1 MRNIL
6 TAILLLAALAVA
18 AQNYSPCYKEKY
30 AQGVELYNKG
40 DYNGAKAKFVAAKG
54 CPMPNAKEAD
64 EWIGKCNAKIT
75 PQHNSITRATGNH
88 LNCVVKGV
96 AFKMVFVE
104 GGTFTMGTNDE
115 YAYDSE
121 KPAHQ
126 VTLTDFWMG
135 ETKVTQALWTAVMG
149 TSLSQQQS
157 KHSGYV
163 IRGQGPNYPMYFVSY
178 DEATDFCNKMN
189 TLLNDQLPDGCKF
202 VIPTEAQWE
211 YAAKGGNQS
220 KGYTY
225 AGSNKLSDV
234 AWYENNSGDKIHPVK
249 TKLPNELGLYDMC
262 GNLEE
267 WCSDW
272 YEKYSGTSQVDP
284 IGPMSGKERVT
295 RGCNRRSD
303 EKWCRLSY
311 RYHESPSSG
320 YDNFHGF
327 RIALVNIKLTEANR
341 KKAAE
346 EAKRKEEATA
356 EEAKRKVEEEAA
368 AMKKSL
374 NFTVRN
380 VTFKMVFV
388 QGGTFTMGCTSEQ
401 GNDCWD
407 NEKILHSVTVSDFW
421 MGETE
426 VTQALWKAVMGTEPS
441 YKGGWTDKDGRGSMY
456 PAYYVNWEE
465 CVQFC
470 NKLNSL
476 LSNQLPS
483 GWRFALPTE
492 AEWEYAARG
501 GKHHSGYK
509 YPGSDNIDEVAW
521 YFDNS
526 GYKAHHVKGKRA
538 NALGLYDMSGNMCE
552 WCADLYDEE
561 YYGVSPSTNPLGPTN
576 GSDHVLRGGAFC
588 AADRYCRVSGSR
600 SHGSPDYYSGSYG
613 FRLALVRR

>member
-6 TAILLLAALAVA
+6 TTILLLAALTVA

-54 CPMPNAKEAD
+54 CPMANAKEAD

-121 KPAHQ
+121 KSAHQ

-368 AMKKSL
+368 AMKKTL

-380 VTFKMVFV
+380 VTFKMVYV
-388 QGGTFTMGCTSEQ
+388 AGGTFTMGCS
-401 GNDCWD
+401 
-407 NEKILHSVTVSDFW
+407 NEKGIDCASCESFAHSVTLSDYHI
-421 MGETE
+421 GETE
-426 VTQALWKAVMGTEPS
+426 VTQALWRAVMGNTPS
-441 YKGGWTDKDGRGSMY
+441 KYKGDDL
-456 PAYYVNWEE
+456 PVEQVNWNDCQE
-465 CVQFC
+465 FC
-470 NKLNSL
+470 NKLNNL
-476 LSNQLPS
+476 LRNELPS
-483 GWRFALPTE
+483 GCRFTLPTE
-492 AEWEYAARG
+492 AQWEYAAKG
-501 GKHHSGYK
+501 GNKSKGYLYSG
-509 YPGSDNIDEVAW
+509 SNNVNDVAW
-521 YFDNS
+521 CLTNRHYE
-526 GYKAHHVKGKRA
+526 GPKPVKTKSP
-538 NALGLYDMSGNMCE
+538 NELGLYDMTGNVDE
-552 WCADLYDEE
+552 WCQDWYSTD
-561 YYGVSPSTNPLGPTN
+561 YFCISPSKDPPGPPSGKFRVCRGCNWEHCWVICREKSTPEYR
-576 GSDHVLRGGAFC
+576 SDHT
-588 AADRYCRVSGSR
+588 
-600 SHGSPDYYSGSYG
+600 G
-613 FRLALVRR
+613 FRLSIIHN